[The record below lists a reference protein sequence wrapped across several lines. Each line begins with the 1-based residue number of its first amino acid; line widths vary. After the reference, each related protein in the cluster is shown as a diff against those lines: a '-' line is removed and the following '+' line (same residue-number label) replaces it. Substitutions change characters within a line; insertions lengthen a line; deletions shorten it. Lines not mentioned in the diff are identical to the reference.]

1 MGTKGTIKERTTI
14 KTAQLNECIEI
25 TNININQMQ
34 IQVTIQIKIRL
45 EHICYE
51 CTPWEVGD
59 THMNIF
65 YEL

>member
-25 TNININQMQ
+25 TNINIYQMQ
-34 IQVTIQIKIRL
+34 IQIKIRL